1 MTTLLAQRQ
10 ILEANGDAKKLAAIA
25 ERWHIDPNLW
35 RFYVDA
41 MAEVAKIERSANQHR
56 DAEET

>member
-41 MAEVAKIERSANQHR
+41 MAEVAKIERSANQH
-56 DAEET
+56 AE